1 MYLIADFYRYQKKL
15 EIVDDALLEGTHRI
29 TVFPL
34 TRGPDAYLFSKFEGV
49 ALAGLLRLFESNK
62 NYMKFQ
68 NFVIVSF
75 EITINNYYDILSL
88 IMYFCYISYFYCL
101 IVSGLVPYALTFS
114 YG

>member
-49 ALAGLLRLFESNK
+49 ALAGLLCLFQSNK

-75 EITINNYYDILSL
+75 EITNNYYDILIL
-88 IMYFCYISYFYCL
+88 IIYFCYISYFCCL
-101 IVSGLVPYALTFS
+101 IVSGLVAYALAFS